1 MLYQLQ
7 SWGSGEGC
15 VRTVGS
21 VRSVGLNS
29 HPKVLNNPTLPTVL
43 RIFNF
48 NKFTFKYTFG
58 IVTLYLS
65 NPMRKKLFSHR
76 LKALEPEKKV
86 LAIASFASIV
96 ACFLPWYG
104 INSRVINEWWN
115 AFSSIGSVAGY
126 VITIF
131 SLFSLGMIAIQLL
144 KPEWNIQQKI
154 IFKEPSLLLFL
165 SAQSFFVT
173 LLFIPVYAQY
183 SLINASNS
191 GTRFGIYIAL
201 ASTLVS
207 SIVSFAY
214 MRRMEKNASI
224 KSDFA
229 TIPRAHRA
237 VNDWEENETS
247 EIAHEEI
254 EQETMFDQ
262 YSHQQPEEYVEST
275 EQENEYH
282 QIK

>member
-1 MLYQLQ
+1 
-7 SWGSGEGC
+7 
-15 VRTVGS
+15 
-21 VRSVGLNS
+21 
-29 HPKVLNNPTLPTVL
+29 
-43 RIFNF
+43 
-48 NKFTFKYTFG
+48 
-58 IVTLYLS
+58 
-65 NPMRKKLFSHR
+65 MRRKQFSHR

-131 SLFSLGMIAIQLL
+131 SLFSLGMIAMQLL

-154 IFKEPSLLLFL
+154 MFKESSLFL
-165 SAQSFFVT
+165 FFSAQSFFVA

-191 GTRFGIYIAL
+191 GARFGIYIAL
-201 ASTLVS
+201 ASTLIS
-207 SIVSFAY
+207 AIVSIAY
-214 MRRMEKNASI
+214 MRRMEKNASV

-229 TIPRAHRA
+229 SIPRAHRA

-247 EIAHEEI
+247 EVLQEEV
-254 EQETMFDQ
+254 EQEAMFDQ
-262 YSHQQPEEYVEST
+262 YSERQPEEYVESA
-275 EQENEYH
+275 EQGDGYH